1 VGLIKLNN
9 MKGQKQSRQDLL
21 EKKVKALINVVQQ
34 LLNEN
39 SYLKDLS
46 VGTLEAVKLMP
57 GYEEAIQQ
65 LTEKLK
71 EEKETK
77 LDLGDGLE

>member
-1 VGLIKLNN
+1 

-21 EKKVKALINVVQQ
+21 EKKVQALINIVQQ

-39 SYLKDLS
+39 SYLKDLA

-57 GYEEAIQQ
+57 GYEEAIKQ
-65 LTEKLK
+65 LTEKIK

-77 LDLGDGLE
+77 LEL

>member
-1 VGLIKLNN
+1 

-21 EKKVKALINVVQQ
+21 EKKVQALINVVQQ
-34 LLNEN
+34 LLSEN
-39 SYLKDLS
+39 TYLKDLS

-57 GYEEAIQQ
+57 GYDEAIEQ
-65 LTEKLK
+65 LKEKIK

-77 LDLGDGLE
+77 LDLENVE

>member
-1 VGLIKLNN
+1 
-9 MKGQKQSRQDLL
+9 MKGEKQSRQDLL
-21 EKKVKALINVVQQ
+21 EKKVQALINVVQQ

-57 GYEEAIQQ
+57 GYEDAIKA
-65 LTEKLK
+65 LTEKIK
-71 EEKETK
+71 EEKANK
-77 LDLGDGLE
+77 LDLGNGLE

>member
-1 VGLIKLNN
+1 

-21 EKKVKALINVVQQ
+21 EKKIVALINVVQQ

-39 SYLKDLS
+39 TYLKDLS

-57 GYEEAIQQ
+57 GYDEAIEQ
-65 LTEKLK
+65 LK
-71 EEKETK
+71 EKVTEEKTK
-77 LDLGDGLE
+77 LDLGDVE

>member
-1 VGLIKLNN
+1 

-21 EKKVKALINVVQQ
+21 EKKIQALINVVQQ
-34 LLNEN
+34 LLSEN
-39 SYLKDLS
+39 TYLKDLS

-57 GYEEAIQQ
+57 GYDEAIEQ
-65 LTEKLK
+65 LKEKVK

-77 LDLGDGLE
+77 LDLGDACGS